1 MSDKKFF
8 KLILSYL
15 ESIDKNTKTFIENDE
30 VFIDCDE
37 PIYMEREV
45 YEQICEELDKDYITF
60 MGITQ
65 N

>member
-1 MSDKKFF
+1 MSNKKLF

-15 ESIDKNTKTFIENDE
+15 ESIDNNTKTFREDDE

-37 PIYMEREV
+37 PIYMERED

-60 MGITQ
+60 MGIT
-65 N
+65 

>member
-15 ESIDKNTKTFIENDE
+15 DSIDNNTKTFIENDE

-37 PIYMEREV
+37 PIYMAREV
-45 YEQICEELDKDYITF
+45 YDQICEELNKDHITF
-60 MGITQ
+60 MGIT
-65 N
+65 